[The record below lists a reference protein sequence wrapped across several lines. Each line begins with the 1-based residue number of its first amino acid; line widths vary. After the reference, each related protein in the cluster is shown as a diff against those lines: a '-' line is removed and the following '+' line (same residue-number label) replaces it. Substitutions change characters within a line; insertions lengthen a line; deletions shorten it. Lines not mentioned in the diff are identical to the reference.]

1 MIGNLFSMLHAYQQ
15 YLDKEKSGKKEHY
28 QSNVIAPAKTILG
41 VAVGTFVILLLLNIV
56 IYIWAIIALLR
67 FWKQLNP
74 IVILLCIF
82 FLCTGG
88 GIISLLLIYVT
99 KS

>member
-1 MIGNLFSMLHAYQQ
+1 MIGNLFSMLHAYQR
-15 YLDKEKSGKKEHY
+15 YLDEEKSKKEHY
-28 QSNVIAPAKTILG
+28 QSEVLAPPKTILG
-41 VAVGTFVILLLLNIV
+41 VAVGTFVVLLLLNIV
-56 IYIWAIIALLR
+56 IYIWAIIALIR

-74 IVILLCIF
+74 IVILLSIF

-88 GIISLLLIYVT
+88 GIISLLLIYIT